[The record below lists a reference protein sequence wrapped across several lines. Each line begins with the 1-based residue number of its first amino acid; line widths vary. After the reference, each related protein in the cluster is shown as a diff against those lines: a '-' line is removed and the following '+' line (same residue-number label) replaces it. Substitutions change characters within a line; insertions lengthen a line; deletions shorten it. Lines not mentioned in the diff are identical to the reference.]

1 MDDSNNSEG
10 YLLELANSILAL
22 LNLSA
27 KIENE
32 EDLFSD
38 EFYLSIISVLIQE
51 GELDLKPGKTSEEK
65 VKTLKGL
72 LDYLSSMLE
81 TELPKIDVKA
91 IIIKHDKEPT
101 KDLLELLFSL
111 IQTIIKANLE
121 QMGEDIEL
129 DDNEEIKTHSFN
141 ENKLNLSEKKKNEKM
156 RLDKDEEIDLDN
168 LESLRLGKD
177 KDIEKSKK
185 KEKSIEN
192 KDNNKKDNKEN
203 KATEEEKKIEDN
215 SIKNNNINNLN
226 DNDGDD

>member
-38 EFYLSIISVLIQE
+38 EFYLTIISVLIQE
-51 GELDLKPGKTSEEK
+51 GELDLKPGKTPEEK

-91 IIIKHDKEPT
+91 IIHKHDREPT

-129 DDNEEIKTHSFN
+129 DDNEEIK
-141 ENKLNLSEKKKNEKM
+141 
-156 RLDKDEEIDLDN
+156 DYAV
-168 LESLRLGKD
+168 
-177 KDIEKSKK
+177 KSC
-185 KEKSIEN
+185 
-192 KDNNKKDNKEN
+192 
-203 KATEEEKKIEDN
+203 A
-215 SIKNNNINNLN
+215 L
-226 DNDGDD
+226 